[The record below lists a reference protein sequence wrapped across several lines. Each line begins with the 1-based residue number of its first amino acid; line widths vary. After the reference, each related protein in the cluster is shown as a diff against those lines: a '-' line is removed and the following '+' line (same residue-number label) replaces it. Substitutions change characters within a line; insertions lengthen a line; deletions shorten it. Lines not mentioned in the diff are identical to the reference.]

1 MKKLKATLFL
11 RSFCI
16 TTVIIFCFTFIIF
29 GTAKAYKGIREIGFG
44 DYRAAF
50 EFKDGRLKIL
60 DFEINLFETFLE
72 KEI

>member
-1 MKKLKATLFL
+1 MKKLKVKIFL
-11 RSFCI
+11 RSFCL
-16 TTVIIFCFTFIIF
+16 TAVIIFCFSFLTF

-50 EFKDGRLKIL
+50 EFKEGRLKIL